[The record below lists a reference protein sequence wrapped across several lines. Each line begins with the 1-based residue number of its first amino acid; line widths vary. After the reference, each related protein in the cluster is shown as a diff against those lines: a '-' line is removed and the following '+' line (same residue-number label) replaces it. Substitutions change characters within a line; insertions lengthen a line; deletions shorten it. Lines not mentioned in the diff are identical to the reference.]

1 PDMLLARYEA
11 GKIYYD
17 RGKLDEAVS
26 ELSKVVA
33 ADPTFRPAIETL
45 AQARFK
51 RGSVDE
57 AIALLERAVAL
68 DPTWPNAFALL
79 GRAYKSAG
87 RLEEARKAFE
97 TAKRLSIEERK
108 RLERAVSQP

>member
-1 PDMLLARYEA
+1 VGQILYQ
-11 GKIYYD
+11 
-17 RGKLDEAVS
+17 RGKLDEAVT

-33 ADPTFRPAIETL
+33 ADATFRPAIETL

-51 RGSVDE
+51 QGAINE

-79 GRAYKSAG
+79 GRAYKRAG
-87 RLEEARKAFE
+87 RTEEAKRAFA
-97 TAKRLSIEERK
+97 TAQRLSSEERK
-108 RLERAVSQP
+108 RLERAVSKP